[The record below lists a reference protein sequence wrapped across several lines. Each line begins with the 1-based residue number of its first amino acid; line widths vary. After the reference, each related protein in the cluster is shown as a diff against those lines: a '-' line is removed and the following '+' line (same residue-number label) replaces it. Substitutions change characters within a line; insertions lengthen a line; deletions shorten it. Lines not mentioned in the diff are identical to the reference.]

1 MTQHI
6 YRGTA
11 PMLTNG
17 KHYEVLATD
26 NEPYRDGRDYV
37 FVKDDAGQGCWVESS
52 KFEEVKSCKS

>member
-26 NEPYRDGRDYV
+26 NDPYRDGRDYV
-37 FVKDDAGQGCWVESS
+37 FVQDDAGHGCWVKSIH
-52 KFEEVKSCKS
+52 FEDK